1 MFKPTG
7 KGRYFI
13 KIDPLT
19 KVVRLWLYNYDIE
32 GAHLKKDHVDVIDA
46 SVTPLL
52 RDGGNIKLLGLAS
65 TTGNASFDATLSQH
79 RMDGVVSHLRV
90 AAGGRFA
97 VSKEF
102 AFGKQMALA
111 FGAAKLKG
119 GTADNTESEIWRAV
133 VINAWNRDTVPPP
146 PPGVDIPISNNTW
159 SDDVSKTLD
168 KVSFALGL
176 IDFAADLAEIEAV
189 TAVTG
194 PAGLILS
201 CIQSIV
207 AMPLMWF
214 AGDATAN
221 VNGQIQ
227 GAADAI
233 QDMADQFSNPVLDHT
248 PLSKWPAVKVP
259 ATHHSENPTPTV
271 SEQAWR
277 AGQVKGLLAATQ
289 KVVDLE
295 LHPKPVTLPDGKHIR
310 LSGRLWLRAL
320 SKTYK
325 DNAGIEIVIKPANE
339 ELRKQG
345 KRPFPTI

>member
-119 GTADNTESEIWRAV
+119 GT
-133 VINAWNRDTVPPP
+133 
-146 PPGVDIPISNNTW
+146 
-159 SDDVSKTLD
+159 
-168 KVSFALGL
+168 
-176 IDFAADLAEIEAV
+176 
-189 TAVTG
+189 
-194 PAGLILS
+194 
-201 CIQSIV
+201 
-207 AMPLMWF
+207 
-214 AGDATAN
+214 
-221 VNGQIQ
+221 
-227 GAADAI
+227 
-233 QDMADQFSNPVLDHT
+233 
-248 PLSKWPAVKVP
+248 
-259 ATHHSENPTPTV
+259 
-271 SEQAWR
+271 
-277 AGQVKGLLAATQ
+277 
-289 KVVDLE
+289 
-295 LHPKPVTLPDGKHIR
+295 
-310 LSGRLWLRAL
+310 
-320 SKTYK
+320 
-325 DNAGIEIVIKPANE
+325 
-339 ELRKQG
+339 
-345 KRPFPTI
+345 